1 MLKFLQTLALDGPG
15 DFSREEEKFLKTNA
29 QKIWKSG
36 SSACSCMW
44 RPQIFSVQSLGVKL
58 CLFDIRFSYKHCL
71 SHAVAYSST
80 WRWLPKRWQ
89 GLFDL
94 PFEARFKKISKRKKS
109 LVKPP
114 YEGVQAQSLEAAN
127 RPCHGFRRHLDE
139 KANAW
144 EITLFVW
151 ESNVE

>member
-1 MLKFLQTLALDGPG
+1 MAREILVGRKRNFYRQMHRKFEKVVLVHVAAYDALKF
-15 DFSREEEKFLKTNA
+15 
-29 QKIWKSG
+29 
-36 SSACSCMW
+36 
-44 RPQIFSVQSLGVKL
+44 FSVQSLGVKL

-94 PFEARFKKISKRKKS
+94 SFEARFKKISKRKKA

-114 YEGVQAQSLEAAN
+114 YEDVQAQSLEAAN